1 MQIKDEYE
9 ELQVSLYIT
18 TAYYLYLVGLVVVVF
33 IASSM
38 VFNFC

>member
-18 TAYYLYLVGLVVVVF
+18 TAYYLDLVGLVVVF